1 MAIDK
6 VKVTGVKFFDGN
18 VDGKNID
25 SGTVFIEQLLD
36 FRNGTAKGCAVTAY
50 PLASSKEA
58 KALMNHDFP
67 LTCEVEFLRL
77 TTGKGDKTVVNS
89 LRPVLAAAAASAPAR

>member
-1 MAIDK
+1 MAIEK

-36 FRNGTAKGCAVTAY
+36 FRNGTAKGFAATAY

-58 KALMNHDFP
+58 KALMNHEYP
-67 LTCEVEFLRL
+67 LVCEVEFLTL
-77 TTGKGDKTVVNS
+77 TTGKGPKTVVNS
-89 LRPVLAAAAASAPAR
+89 LRPVPAASAPAR